1 MSRFLMIDIGA
12 GTMDILCY
20 DTNSKEHF
28 KAVAPS
34 PVRRIAEQIR
44 GTRGPLVV
52 TGVEMGGGPVSE
64 ALLARARQAEVIISL
79 SAAATLHHD
88 MDKVKQWGL
97 TLLDDN
103 QIESRIQNPAYTH
116 IVLGDI
122 QPERL
127 ELIISGLGLPMK
139 FDAVVL
145 CAQDHGTAPPG
156 VSHLDF
162 RHNLFQRLLEQ
173 SPHPH
178 SLLFRSDEIPE
189 TFNRLHSMARTAG
202 ALGSGSV
209 YVMDSGMAA
218 VTGAAQD
225 IQLRNKKPPVIVL
238 DIATSH
244 TVGAVL
250 TDGELDGLFEYHT
263 RDITLPRLEELLRDL
278 PNGRITHDRILTE
291 GGHGAYLRR
300 AVGFDHIQT
309 ILATGP
315 KRRLLAG
322 SRLPITWGAPW
333 GDNMMTGTV
342 GMLEALRRR
351 LELDP
356 ITYI

>member
-44 GTRGPLVV
+44 GTHGPLVV

-88 MDKVKQWGL
+88 MEKVRQLGL
-97 TLLDDN
+97 TLLDDDA
-103 QIESRIQNPAYTH
+103 IASRSQDPAYTH

-127 ELIISGLGLPMK
+127 EQIISGLGLPME

-162 RHNLFQRLLEQ
+162 RHNLFQGLLEQ

-178 SLLFRSDEIPE
+178 SLLFRSDEIPKS
-189 TFNRLHSMARTAG
+189 FNRLHSMACTA
-202 ALGSGSV
+202 ATRGSGAV

-218 VTGAAQD
+218 ITGAAQD
-225 IQLRNKKPPVIVL
+225 IQIRNKKPVLVL

-250 TDGELDGLFEYHT
+250 TDDELNGLFEYHT
-263 RDITLPRLEELLRDL
+263 HDITLPRLEELLHDL
-278 PNGRITHDRILTE
+278 PNGRLTHDRILAE
-291 GGHGAYLRR
+291 GGHGAYLRH
-300 AVGFDHIQT
+300 AVGFENIQT

-315 KRRLLAG
+315 KRRLLAD
-322 SRLPITWGAPW
+322 SRLPISWGAPW